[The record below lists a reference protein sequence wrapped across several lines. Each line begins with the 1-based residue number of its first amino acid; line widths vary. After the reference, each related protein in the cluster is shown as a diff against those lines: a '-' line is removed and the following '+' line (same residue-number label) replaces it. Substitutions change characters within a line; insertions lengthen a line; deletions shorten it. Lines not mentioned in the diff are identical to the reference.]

1 MEKEKKLASQDYI
14 LYPHSDG
21 HFLVVAP
28 DGTEKKF
35 KTKDGARNWVKSHK
49 KKSKPDPTAGRT
61 QKQKSLYRIQN
72 QIGDDEQLRLDSM
85 NVYQDI
91 PKYKPADVKEK
102 FVPNQFYERQRLEY
116 EKELKDQETSDKKA
130 SEKYDARIDKIDPQ
144 TLDKKLTAIEDAI
157 KLAKADPKKAT
168 LVKKLEE
175 QYEDLL
181 KEAELY
187 KPKNT
192 TPRPKANY

>member
-1 MEKEKKLASQDYI
+1 MSNGKYT

-35 KTKDGARNWVKSHK
+35 KTRDGASKWVKNHK
-49 KKSKPDPTAGRT
+49 KENEPKPEDPTKGMS
-61 QKQKSLYRIQN
+61 QKQKSLYRLQN

-102 FVPNQFYERQRLEY
+102 FIPNQFYERQRLEY
-116 EKELKDQETSDKKA
+116 EQELKDKEASDKKY
-130 SEKYDARIDKIDPQ
+130 KARVDKIDPETIDQ
-144 TLDKKLTAIEDAI
+144 KLRDIEDAI
-157 KLAKADPKKAT
+157 RMAEKDPKKAT
-168 LVKKLEE
+168 LVKKLRL

-181 KEAELY
+181 KEAKLY

-192 TPRPKANY
+192 RPKIDY